1 MLDNLSIAISKN
13 GEDYRDYK
21 GVPST
26 QLWFDAP
33 TDWKAAC
40 SLSVLCKFNEFK
52 VIQKKWSNLM

>member
-40 SLSVLCKFNEFK
+40 SLSVY
-52 VIQKKWSNLM
+52 VNLINLRSFRKNGAI